1 MKEFKS
7 VQDLIIKAALY
18 DKVSTTISA
27 DELIGSIDTLRI
39 TFSKNNR
46 HSTSCIDVF
55 LNEPKYE
62 HEKYALY
69 ACKKALYKL
78 LEAPYEEIEP
88 QEEPRDD

>member
-1 MKEFKS
+1 MNNFKS

-18 DKVSTTISA
+18 DRVSTTIGA
-27 DELIGSIDTLRI
+27 DELIGSIDTLKI

-55 LNEPKYE
+55 LNEPEYE

-69 ACKKALYKL
+69 ACKRALYKL
-78 LEAPYEEIEP
+78 LEAPYEEIECP
-88 QEEPRDD
+88 EEPRDD